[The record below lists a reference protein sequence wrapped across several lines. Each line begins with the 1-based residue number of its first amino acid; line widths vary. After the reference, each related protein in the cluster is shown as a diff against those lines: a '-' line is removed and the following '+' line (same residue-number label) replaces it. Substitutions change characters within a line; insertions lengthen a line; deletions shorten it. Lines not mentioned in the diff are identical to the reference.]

1 MSQATKIA
9 KDSQSSA
16 GLNRRE
22 ALSVLGVVSA
32 AAVLANG
39 RTAEAAPPFAPGRP
53 RVGGRMS
60 GAKAAVA
67 ALCNEGVQCVFGIPG
82 AQSNEFWDAMKSAG
96 MDYLLVTNEFSASI
110 MADGAARATGEVAVF
125 NTVPGPGVT
134 NALTGIG
141 EAKLDSVPVVGII
154 TDVSRKPNA
163 RAFQIHSLPG
173 AQLLRPVTKGV
184 LQVEHQRE
192 IPDMIHQAFRLARS
206 GEPGPVAV
214 VIPFDLLNEAWD
226 YDTSMPGDLVMPF
239 DADAYRQAVSLL
251 SDRRC
256 RVGIY
261 AGMGC
266 ASASGSLVRVAEL
279 LQAPVATSISGKGVI
294 PDSHRLAVGWGYGE
308 QGTRA
313 AEYAFK
319 DVDLVLALGVKYSE
333 VSTAN
338 YAIPCHNP
346 LIHVDANDQN
356 LGRNV
361 YTTVKVHADVRLFLD
376 RLLAEAPAI
385 QRADNPGLIHR
396 IRHNRS
402 VDLCENS
409 TVRIHCGV
417 DPMTFYVKLREAMGT
432 EDLLFVDVTAS
443 CAWAA
448 EAFSVE
454 APRRYFTPADNQAMG
469 WAIPASLG
477 AQRMRPDRR
486 VVSVVGDGCFLMS
499 AMELSTAARAG
510 LPVKFFVINDG
521 AYHYMQMLQQAAF
534 RRTTATELA
543 RLDYA
548 ALAKGFGIG
557 YNAITSNDAL
567 SDGIRQSLAMPG
579 PVLTDVSV
587 SYEGRECRWFNTVRR
602 SYIDKLTTQ
611 QKVRMGSR
619 IAMRSLDRNPMN
631 D

>member
-1 MSQATKIA
+1 M
-9 KDSQSSA
+9 
-16 GLNRRE
+16 
-22 ALSVLGVVSA
+22 GVIGAVGT
-32 AAVLANG
+32 AAVLAPRG
-39 RTAEAAPPFAPGRP
+39 TAEAAAPPVLGHRLGRTT
-53 RVGGRMS
+53 

-67 ALCNEGVQCVFGIPG
+67 ALCQEGVRCVFGIPG

-110 MADGAARATGEVAVF
+110 MADGAARATGEVGVF

-134 NALTGIG
+134 NALTGVG
-141 EAKLDSVPVVGII
+141 EAKLDSVPIVGII
-154 TDVSRKPNA
+154 TDVSRKPDA

-184 LQVEHQRE
+184 FQVEHACE
-192 IPDMIHQAFRLARS
+192 IPDMIHQGFRLARA

-214 VIPFDLLNEAWD
+214 VIPYDLLNETAD
-226 YDTSMPGDLVMPF
+226 YSDAMAGDSPLPF
-239 DADAYRQAVSLL
+239 DGEAYTQALALL
-251 SDRRC
+251 SDRRY

-261 AGMGC
+261 AGIGC
-266 ASASGSLVRVAEL
+266 AHASDALVRVAEL

-294 PDSHRLAVGWGYGE
+294 PDSHPLAVGWGYGA

-319 DVDLVLALGVKYSE
+319 EVDLVLAIGVKYSE

-338 YAIPCHNP
+338 YAIPCHHP
-346 LIHVDANDQN
+346 VIHVDANPQN

-361 YTTVKVHADVRLFLD
+361 FTTVKLHADARLFLD
-376 RLLAEAPAI
+376 RLVSDGAAI
-385 QRADNPGLIHR
+385 ARTERAGLIHR
-396 IRHNRS
+396 IRHNRG

-409 TVRIHCGV
+409 TVRILCGV
-417 DPMTFYVKLREAMGT
+417 DPMTFYLKLRETMAS

-477 AQRMRPDRR
+477 AQRMRLDRR

-499 AMELSTAARAG
+499 AMELSTAARVG

-521 AYHYMQMLQQAAF
+521 AYQYMKMLQQAAF

-543 RLDYA
+543 RLDYE

-557 YNAITSNDAL
+557 YNSITSNDGLA
-567 SDGIRQSLAMPG
+567 DGIRRAFAMPG

-587 SYEGRECRWFNTVRR
+587 TYEGRESRWFNAVRQ
-602 SYIDKLTTQ
+602 SYVDKLSTR

-619 IAMRSLDRNPMN
+619 IAMRSLDLNPQN